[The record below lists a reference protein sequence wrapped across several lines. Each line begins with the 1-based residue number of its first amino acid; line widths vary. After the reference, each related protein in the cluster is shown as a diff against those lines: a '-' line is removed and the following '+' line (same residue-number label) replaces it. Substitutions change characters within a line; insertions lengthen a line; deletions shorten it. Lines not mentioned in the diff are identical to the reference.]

1 MWTTSVCSRTRGP
14 TGCPF
19 CSGRQTCRCTSVGA
33 LHPDIASQ
41 FVDRELNLF
50 SIGPSSNKLFDF
62 RCQSCKHVWKA
73 SLNNRTGVNK
83 TGCPS
88 CNLNKAEA
96 RLKCLL
102 DSNQRVV
109 EHWKRTMACLD
120 IYSGNRDQMQRDLAK
135 NRELWTSGYSLMRIS
150 FEEYPRID
158 DESDKQILR
167 TSNDIKYLDLQERTR
182 AMLGN

>member
-1 MWTTSVCSRTRGP
+1 MCRTQNVSMQSLGVRFPTIASQIAESIDAFTLSPHSKQCLTWRCGVKCCDTEHVWTTSVCSRTRGP

-102 DSNQRVV
+102 DSNQEEPRVMD
-109 EHWKRTMACLD
+109 KRL
-120 IYSGNRDQMQRDLAK
+120 
-135 NRELWTSGYSLMRIS
+135 
-150 FEEYPRID
+150 
-158 DESDKQILR
+158 
-167 TSNDIKYLDLQERTR
+167 
-182 AMLGN
+182 